1 MKHMTI
7 KHMTMKRIIQS
18 SLSGIVTH
26 SLAAVLSLTAMTARA
41 AGAAPS
47 NAETYQAECG
57 SCHTAYPARFLKP
70 AEWAVVLATLDGH
83 YGSDATLEPAA
94 LEAVSRHLGVSA
106 RTADPVSTTPLPRI
120 TRSRWFLDEHDEV
133 AAATFESPAVR
144 SAANCSACH
153 AGADRGDFDDDS
165 VRIPK

>member
-1 MKHMTI
+1 MNR
-7 KHMTMKRIIQS
+7 MTMKRIFQS
-18 SLSGIVTH
+18 SLSGIVIH
-26 SLAAVLSLTAMTARA
+26 SLVAALSLTAPTARA
-41 AGAAPS
+41 AESSPS
-47 NAETYQAECG
+47 SAEVYQAECG
-57 SCHTAYPARFLKP
+57 SCHTAYPSRLLKP
-70 AEWAVVLATLDGH
+70 AEWAAVVAALDSH
-83 YGSDATLEPAA
+83 YGMDASLDAETLAV
-94 LEAVSRHLGVSA
+94 VSRHLGVSA

>member
-1 MKHMTI
+1 MNE
-7 KHMTMKRIIQS
+7 IIRS
-18 SLSGIVTH
+18 SLAGLVIH
-26 SLAAVLSLTAMTARA
+26 SLAVALSLTATTARA

-70 AEWAVVLATLDGH
+70 AEWAVVLAALDGH

-94 LEAVSRHLGVSA
+94 LEAVSRQLGVSA
-106 RTADPVSTTPLPRI
+106 RSADPVPTTTLPRI
-120 TRSRWFLDEHDEV
+120 TRSHWFLDEHDEV